1 MKRCKKLIAFLLV
14 FLVMVGTLPTD
25 VCAASKKG
33 QVKDIKVTNVTTK
46 KLVLKAKKILPTENK
61 SNGIRKGK
69 QQGNIFNIKQK
80 SSNGK

>member
-33 QVKDIKVTNVTTK
+33 QVKDI
-46 KLVLKAKKILPTENK
+46 
-61 SNGIRKGK
+61 
-69 QQGNIFNIKQK
+69 
-80 SSNGK
+80 